1 MERIGR
7 CGGRVSRGRSSGG
20 FTLIELL
27 VVVAIIALLIGILI
41 PALGKAR
48 LSAQLVKSKANLR
61 SLGQVQFLYAGDF
74 DDSFTIPFDTNRV
87 GGGGLGGNRWGTA
100 SKPGLPNYRWEFVG
114 PDKWYTEMYAF
125 HWYSLVGGYVNE
137 GDWASEVQFAPS
149 DKVLIDRFTDTV
161 ISDPRATPST
171 VIWDGSYVLSPTVWF
186 SPSRYRED
194 GRPTCVRTN
203 GPESLAKRNKISDT
217 AFPSTKVMI
226 WERFDWSK
234 STRTASTVFQ
244 APGQEPQ
251 VIEFGK
257 EPLHPMWNNPGAEP
271 GVLTVDGAVT
281 NVRIA
286 DIQRLASDENERVAR
301 QYTPTDLFDPPY
313 TLLDDEPSGGSYSM
327 HMDGLEIGSNQ
338 GICGPGKYPAYFWA
352 TRDGIKGRDF
362 VR

>member
-1 MERIGR
+1 MYRSGR
-7 CGGRVSRGRSSGG
+7 RGIRFSSGDRSRG

-74 DDSFTIPFDTNRV
+74 DDSFTIPFDTNKV
-87 GGGGLGGNRWGTA
+87 GGGGFGGNRWGVA
-100 SKPGLPNYRWEFVG
+100 RKPGLSNYAWEFIG
-114 PDKWYTEMYAF
+114 PDEWYTEMYGF

-137 GDWASEVQFAPS
+137 GDWISEVQFAPS
-149 DKVLIDRFTDTV
+149 DKVLLDRFADTV
-161 ISDPRATPST
+161 INDPRATPTT

-186 SPSRYRED
+186 SPARYKDD
-194 GRPTCVRTN
+194 GRPTCNRTN
-203 GPESLAKRNKISDT
+203 GPQSLAKRNKISDT
-217 AFPSTKVMI
+217 TYPSTKAMI

-234 STRTASTVFQ
+234 SSRTASTVFA
-244 APGQEPQ
+244 APGQDPQ

-281 NVRIA
+281 NVKIS
-286 DIQRLASDENERVAR
+286 DIQAQSSDENIRVAR
-301 QYTPTDLFDPPY
+301 QYTPTDMFDPPY
-313 TLLDDEPSGGSYSM
+313 SLLDDNNGYSM

-338 GICGPGKYPAYFWA
+338 GVCGPGKYPAYFWA

-362 VR
+362 SR